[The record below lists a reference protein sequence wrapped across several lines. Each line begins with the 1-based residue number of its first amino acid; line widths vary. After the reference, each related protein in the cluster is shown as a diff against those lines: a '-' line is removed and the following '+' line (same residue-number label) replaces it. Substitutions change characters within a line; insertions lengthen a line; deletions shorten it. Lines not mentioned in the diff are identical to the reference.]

1 MVEVKVTQSDKLSLS
16 FKYDK
21 RTIDKIKSIEG
32 RKWDTLNK
40 YWTVPNNINSIN
52 AIRGLFKKSEII
64 DQTSLVYN
72 DNKVKDIT
80 SKQPLLKKVEDE
92 LKIRGYSSKTIK
104 SYKGQIRRFIE
115 YHEKQPYALD
125 KQDID
130 NYLLHLLSSKDI
142 SHSYVN
148 QIVSAIKFLYKN
160 VYNMQNIC
168 IDLERPKKEKKLP
181 EILSKNEISKLLKA
195 VKNLKHK
202 AILYLVYSAGLRVGE
217 VVKLKP
223 TDIDSDRMLIHII
236 QGKGKKDRYTILS
249 ETALSILRQ
258 YVKVYKPEH
267 WLFPGQHPDK
277 HLTERSVQKVFD
289 NARIDAKIRKDVS
302 VHNLRHSFATHL
314 LEGGVNLRYIQEL
327 LGHSSSKTTEIYTHV
342 TQKNLSNIISPLD
355 TIMMNKEEG

>member
-1 MVEVKVTQSDKLSLS
+1 
-16 FKYDK
+16 
-21 RTIDKIKSIEG
+21 
-32 RKWDTLNK
+32 
-40 YWTVPNNINSIN
+40 
-52 AIRGLFKKSEII
+52 
-64 DQTSLVYN
+64 
-72 DNKVKDIT
+72 
-80 SKQPLLKKVEDE
+80 
-92 LKIRGYSSKTIK
+92 
-104 SYKGQIRRFIE
+104 
-115 YHEKQPYALD
+115 
-125 KQDID
+125 
-130 NYLLHLLSSKDI
+130 
-142 SHSYVN
+142 
-148 QIVSAIKFLYKN
+148 
-160 VYNMQNIC
+160 MQNIC

-355 TIMMNKEEG
+355 TIMMNKEKG

>member
-1 MVEVKVTQSDKLSLS
+1 
-16 FKYDK
+16 
-21 RTIDKIKSIEG
+21 
-32 RKWDTLNK
+32 
-40 YWTVPNNINSIN
+40 
-52 AIRGLFKKSEII
+52 
-64 DQTSLVYN
+64 
-72 DNKVKDIT
+72 
-80 SKQPLLKKVEDE
+80 
-92 LKIRGYSSKTIK
+92 
-104 SYKGQIRRFIE
+104 
-115 YHEKQPYALD
+115 
-125 KQDID
+125 
-130 NYLLHLLSSKDI
+130 
-142 SHSYVN
+142 
-148 QIVSAIKFLYKN
+148 
-160 VYNMQNIC
+160 MQNIC

-223 TDIDSDRMLIHII
+223 TDIDRDRMLIHII

>member
-1 MVEVKVTQSDKLSLS
+1 
-16 FKYDK
+16 
-21 RTIDKIKSIEG
+21 
-32 RKWDTLNK
+32 
-40 YWTVPNNINSIN
+40 
-52 AIRGLFKKSEII
+52 
-64 DQTSLVYN
+64 
-72 DNKVKDIT
+72 
-80 SKQPLLKKVEDE
+80 
-92 LKIRGYSSKTIK
+92 
-104 SYKGQIRRFIE
+104 
-115 YHEKQPYALD
+115 
-125 KQDID
+125 
-130 NYLLHLLSSKDI
+130 
-142 SHSYVN
+142 
-148 QIVSAIKFLYKN
+148 
-160 VYNMQNIC
+160 MQNIC

-249 ETALSILRQ
+249 ETALSILRK

>member
-1 MVEVKVTQSDKLSLS
+1 
-16 FKYDK
+16 
-21 RTIDKIKSIEG
+21 
-32 RKWDTLNK
+32 
-40 YWTVPNNINSIN
+40 
-52 AIRGLFKKSEII
+52 
-64 DQTSLVYN
+64 
-72 DNKVKDIT
+72 
-80 SKQPLLKKVEDE
+80 
-92 LKIRGYSSKTIK
+92 
-104 SYKGQIRRFIE
+104 
-115 YHEKQPYALD
+115 
-125 KQDID
+125 
-130 NYLLHLLSSKDI
+130 
-142 SHSYVN
+142 
-148 QIVSAIKFLYKN
+148 
-160 VYNMQNIC
+160 MQNIC

-223 TDIDSDRMLIHII
+223 TDIDSDRMLIPII

-289 NARIDAKIRKDVS
+289 NARIDAKIRKNVS

>member
-1 MVEVKVTQSDKLSLS
+1 
-16 FKYDK
+16 
-21 RTIDKIKSIEG
+21 
-32 RKWDTLNK
+32 
-40 YWTVPNNINSIN
+40 
-52 AIRGLFKKSEII
+52 
-64 DQTSLVYN
+64 
-72 DNKVKDIT
+72 
-80 SKQPLLKKVEDE
+80 
-92 LKIRGYSSKTIK
+92 
-104 SYKGQIRRFIE
+104 
-115 YHEKQPYALD
+115 
-125 KQDID
+125 
-130 NYLLHLLSSKDI
+130 
-142 SHSYVN
+142 
-148 QIVSAIKFLYKN
+148 
-160 VYNMQNIC
+160 MQNIC

-277 HLTERSVQKVFD
+277 HLTERSVQKVFG
-289 NARIDAKIRKDVS
+289 NARIDAKIRKNVS